1 VLLLGFCGRA
11 RGGKSTAAEAVRAH
25 AEQQGMRAGVYDIG
39 AEILSYCKL
48 EGKIG
53 WDKTRE
59 ELNKDELST
68 LVEVGHNKRL
78 EDMDF
83 WLKSIT
89 RKVYQD
95 RYEVALI
102 PNIRMQNEC
111 DFIRKNSGYVVKVS
125 AFNPDGSQ
133 HISND
138 RDPNHPLETSLLNVP
153 ADYYIAAQKGDAGIV
168 GEQAITIFQ
177 YVLGLREEGDNCGI
191 AYSASAD

>member
-1 VLLLGFCGRA
+1 MILIGFSGRSKN
-11 RGGKSTAAEAVRAH
+11 GKSTAAEAIRTH
-25 AEQQGMRAGVYDIG
+25 AEKEGRRTGIYDIG
-39 AEILSYCKL
+39 AEVLSYCKL
-48 EGKIG
+48 EGRIG

-59 ELNKDELST
+59 ELSKDELAT
-68 LVEVGHNKRL
+68 LVEVGHNKRI

-111 DFIRKNSGYVVKVS
+111 DFVRKNGGYVVKVL
-125 AFNPDGSQ
+125 AFNPDGSP

-138 RDPNHPLETSLLNVP
+138 RDPNHPLETSLLNAP

-177 YVLGLREEGDNCGI
+177 YVVGLKEDEHEHTAC
-191 AYSASAD
+191 AD